1 MLLICWFFEN
11 SLKINVL
18 FIVFIYGCSVQEP
31 TLSAAAVMKFDTIR
45 IMILWLDVCVSAY
58 VCERDAMH
66 LASVCQVIS
75 VYKLEKN

>member
-1 MLLICWFFEN
+1 MVVCD
-11 SLKINVL
+11 
-18 FIVFIYGCSVQEP
+18 VQEP

-75 VYKLEKN
+75 VYKLEKNKILQIKFLCLHLKCFEEIV